1 MKLIVDAPAH
11 LAVHH
16 SRTAVCRRARRL
28 WLSRMCCPPA
38 VVIFGPFMFGASA
51 NIFLNLCPLCRLLRS
66 TWMVVANTLLSSRH
80 AWSLLGFVHLTIQM
94 EQKRAYGESRPR
106 TTRSANYPTNLPSH
120 GSESARI
127 RRSAACRMCT
137 VGLPDCRSFMCV
149 LSVHVY
155 SVLYGVDD
163 WYSPLLMKPRKD
175 ILPQTPSLAGRNW
188 ANFIVGLIYLEISMT
203 APRGATA

>member
-1 MKLIVDAPAH
+1 M
-11 LAVHH
+11 
-16 SRTAVCRRARRL
+16 CRRARRL

-163 WYSPLLMKPRKD
+163 WY
-175 ILPQTPSLAGRNW
+175 QVLAAADETTERHPP
-188 ANFIVGLIYLEISMT
+188 ANPISCGKELGQFHCW
-203 APRGATA
+203 PHLSRDLDDCPERCDCLR